1 MGAASE
7 VMDDLDALF
16 EDLYYPGSK
25 RKRRPAPE
33 PSGDEDRWDAH
44 PIVKTRKSGEKTEFF
59 LPGALAKA
67 LGRSSVTIRTW
78 ERAGYI
84 PSAPFRLPGYTDAR
98 GKKHPG
104 KRVYTRELINI
115 AVEEFAARDLL
126 GAKRV
131 EWKLHDDLT
140 IALIERWNAALEKE

>member
-1 MGAASE
+1 MDE
-7 VMDDLDALF
+7 VDALF

-33 PSGDEDRWDAH
+33 PVADEDRWDAN
-44 PIVKTRKSGEKTEFF
+44 PIVKVRSNGERTEFF
-59 LPGALAKA
+59 LPGALAQA
-67 LGRSSVTIRTW
+67 LGRSTVTIRTW
-78 ERAGYI
+78 ERHGYI
-84 PSAPFRLPGYTDAR
+84 PAAPFRLPGYTDAR

-104 KRVYTRELINI
+104 KRVYTRPLIEI

-140 IALIERWNAALEKE
+140 IALIERWNTALEKE